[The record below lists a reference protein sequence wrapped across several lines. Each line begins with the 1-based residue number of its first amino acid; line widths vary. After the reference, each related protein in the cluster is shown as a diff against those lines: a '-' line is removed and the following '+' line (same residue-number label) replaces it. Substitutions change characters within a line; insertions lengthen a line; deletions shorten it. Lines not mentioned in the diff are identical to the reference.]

1 MDISSWDE
9 ASTAAVMS
17 RMPYDRRYFVTAIV
31 RFVQMAD
38 ATNLAAPINAIFIL
52 TLLLLPI

>member
-1 MDISSWDE
+1 
-9 ASTAAVMS
+9 MS
-17 RMPYDRRYFVTAIV
+17 RMPYGRRYIVTAIV

-38 ATNLAAPINAIFIL
+38 STNLVAPINAIFIL